1 MAHRGESLG
10 TYAHMS
16 TADLTPGQACQ
27 PGRTPPL
34 ALCQTLFLV
43 FGQGLGFA
51 ASDTYPPFPKGPHPL
66 YLSSTPT
73 HPLASPVITGPEEQ
87 PRYHMG

>member
-10 TYAHMS
+10 TDAHMS
-16 TADLTPGQACQ
+16 AADLTPGQAWQ

-34 ALCQTLFLV
+34 GHCQTLFLV

-51 ASDTYPPFPKGPHPL
+51 ASDT
-66 YLSSTPT
+66 
-73 HPLASPVITGPEEQ
+73 
-87 PRYHMG
+87 